1 MATVCLRLFHL
12 LAATCSLHIGK
23 ASGAAAL
30 LSVRNVKCAQ
40 GSKKAWERGDVLAQ
54 VSRCFSDTASIIII
68 LFLAA
73 CATKRCGYGDE
84 NALATREEVERY
96 S

>member
-1 MATVCLRLFHL
+1 MATVGLRLLHL

-23 ASGAAAL
+23 ASGAPEL
-30 LSVRNVKCAQ
+30 LSVRNVKRAE
-40 GSKKAWERGDVLAQ
+40 GSEKAWERGDVLAQ

-73 CATKRCGYGDE
+73 CATKRCGYEDE
-84 NALATREEVERY
+84 NALATREEVER
-96 S
+96 